1 MNGGVERRTIRRAAE
16 TAPWD
21 RRTPDRGPRSAI
33 RPAERSGWTAGQS
46 ALPATRAGPGRYAG
60 LPDPIRPAKGALRLR
75 MSLQITD
82 LRKRFGETQALDGI
96 SFAVEPGQVFGFLG
110 ANGAG
115 KTTTMRIVLD
125 ILHADSGTV
134 TWQGRPST
142 DLPRRTF
149 GYLPEERGLYPRM
162 QVLEQLVFFAALY
175 GVPRKTAAAD
185 VRAWLTRFRVPEY
198 ADRRAEELSKGNQQK
213 IQFIAAVLHDPDV
226 LIMDEPFSGLD
237 PVNVALLK
245 AAFLEMRERG
255 KTLIF
260 STHQMETVEELC
272 DAVAIIDA
280 GRLVANG
287 PTADVKRSS
296 GKRVVRLGVAGDPEL
311 PWLSELDGVRV
322 GRSGRDYSEIE
333 VVPPRDPETILHAA
347 IERGERVTLFEIA
360 DPSLEQVFVDLVGRH
375 AASDEERTLA
385 HLPVSGRA

>member
-1 MNGGVERRTIRRAAE
+1 
-16 TAPWD
+16 
-21 RRTPDRGPRSAI
+21 
-33 RPAERSGWTAGQS
+33 
-46 ALPATRAGPGRYAG
+46 
-60 LPDPIRPAKGALRLR
+60 

-125 ILHADSGTV
+125 ILRADSGTV

-162 QVLEQLVFFAALY
+162 QVLEQLVFFAGLY
-175 GVPRKTAAAD
+175 GVPRKTAAAE
-185 VRAWLTRFRVPEY
+185 VRGWLARFRVPEY

-287 PTADVKRSS
+287 PTADVKRAS

-311 PWLSELDGVRV
+311 PWLADLDGIRV

-347 IERGERVTLFEIA
+347 IQHGEHVTLFEIA
-360 DPSLEQVFVDLVGRH
+360 DPSLEQVFLDLVGRQ
-375 AASDEERTLA
+375 AAPDEERTLA
-385 HLPVSGRA
+385 HLPANGRA